1 MHSEFVWAWGRTC
14 IEHIVGVR
22 VRDENTDT
30 LILTFMLQ
38 MFVYSMFLVKLL
50 GEWHLASA
58 CYTFVPMS
66 RFCVM
71 SMSFAVSHTVLP
83 MSMSDVAVVQM
94 VWTCLHICKSCLFLS
109 CPQCPDI
116 SGCIGFGSM
125 SCFSFA
131 YVHKLMVLV
140 RLHCRGKCMLLQG
153 CHGTTHTP

>member
-1 MHSEFVWAWGRTC
+1 M
-14 IEHIVGVR
+14 R